1 MAKCA
6 KCGKAV
12 GFMVI
17 NKPAFGAA
25 LRSGMFSECKG
36 KRICHACQ
44 DELLSS
50 HGINSGLGGIRQIT
64 ASEIVNARYPDPI
77 TKHSALKTCLYCGYS
92 SQSRL
97 LTSST
102 EKQNVT
108 NFGFVTVAG
117 QASLEH
123 QYTNKYS
130 CSKFGFDVTNKD
142 NLAESCSS
150 YITKDEYEK
159 RCLSGEISRDKAN
172 VKIIIDFSSLKDV
185 MSKGGLVMT
194 TYKCP
199 NCNGM
204 VNIPEAGKVLVC
216 QYCGTP
222 IKPVDIFEKI
232 KSLMQ

>member
-1 MAKCA
+1 MANCA

-12 GFMVI
+12 GLMVI
-17 NKPAFGAA
+17 NRPAFGAA

-36 KRICHACQ
+36 KRICHTCQ
-44 DELLSS
+44 DKLLSS
-50 HGINSGLGGIRQIT
+50 QGIDSGFGGVRQIT
-64 ASEIVNARYPDPI
+64 ASAVVNSRYPESVKKP
-77 TKHSALKTCLYCGYS
+77 TNWKNCLYCGFS
-92 SQSRL
+92 SKTQL

-102 EKQNVT
+102 EKQNVA
-108 NFGFVTVAG
+108 NFGFITIAG

-123 QYTNKYS
+123 QYSNKYS
-130 CSKFGFDVTNKD
+130 CSKFGFDLTNKD
-142 NLAESCSS
+142 NLAETCSS

-159 RCLSGEISRDKAN
+159 KCLNGEINKNTN
-172 VKIIIDFSSLKDV
+172 VQIIIDFSSLKEA

-232 KSLMQ
+232 KSLIT